1 MSYASRR
8 TRRNRNKRARDEEP
22 MSAGEMD
29 EQEETSLIKNEKIHS
44 GNVFID
50 KQADLLYDKM
60 KFYLDADFN
69 LFVHG
74 VGTKKDFL
82 NSFVLSQLKDE
93 NVGCVINGYHSG
105 TTIKAVIK
113 ELEKFIKDKIFK
125 AEDKKC
131 F

>member
-1 MSYASRR
+1 MNSEVDSGSCDGDNEMTMFKKQDMSYASRR
-8 TRRNRNKRARDEEP
+8 TRRNRNKRARDQEP

-44 GNVFID
+44 ENLFID

-82 NSFVLSQLKDE
+82 NSFVLS
-93 NVGCVINGYHSG
+93 
-105 TTIKAVIK
+105 
-113 ELEKFIKDKIFK
+113 
-125 AEDKKC
+125 
-131 F
+131 